1 MEPYFPSAIV
11 FFCPAAASPQN
22 SPAPGFC
29 VCPRS
34 PPDITFQAELLRNMR
49 KYEQNPFIISYFYAN
64 IG

>member
-11 FFCPAAASPQN
+11 FFVLAPAQRNMVTVQP
-22 SPAPGFC
+22 
-29 VCPRS
+29 
-34 PPDITFQAELLRNMR
+34 EMLRNMR